1 MATSSI
7 WTQDSN
13 GWTLTQSNTFQDEA
27 TLQNLIEQ
35 HPEMLPLSGKPALI
49 ILGREVPL
57 GSGYADLIG
66 LEATGQV
73 VIIEIKLAKNPDAR
87 RAVVAQI
94 LAYAACLHGT
104 TREQFENLVSENLRN
119 RDHESLID
127 AVRSL
132 QEETSEAKEF
142 LEALDSHLQQ
152 GRFRLVFVLDD
163 VPTELSRLV
172 AYLEHVTDKLV
183 IDLVAI
189 NSFNIHNTPLLV
201 PQRVTPERHEVA
213 IKNSRNQKSG
223 TNYPGSAKFAA
234 AINQAPQEHQQL
246 LQQLLQW
253 AKDLEARGAIR
264 LTTYEGIDKKRYTLL
279 PRLKT
284 GNAGLVTIWLDY
296 NGACIS
302 FWRSVFEKRAPD
314 YIEQVEKLAGIRIGQ
329 GNTTQNIGKELLETL
344 TQAYDTAA
352 K

>member
-1 MATSSI
+1 
-7 WTQDSN
+7 
-13 GWTLTQSNTFQDEA
+13 
-27 TLQNLIEQ
+27 
-35 HPEMLPLSGKPALI
+35 MLPLSGKPALI

-66 LEATGQV
+66 LEATGQA

-163 VPTELSRLV
+163 VPTELIRLV

-189 NSFNIHNTPLLV
+189 NSFQQTIPFL
-201 PQRVTPERHEVA
+201 QQSQVA
-213 IKNSRNQKSG
+213 ISSSTSDRTRTLAKLPVLRMNSTQAEV
-223 TNYPGSAKFAA
+223 SAKIVDSVWYAFFLSHRP
-234 AINQAPQEHQQL
+234 NQTLPS
-246 LQQLLQW
+246 
-253 AKDLEARGAIR
+253 LE
-264 LTTYEGIDKKRYTLL
+264 L
-279 PRLKT
+279 PPSSSAL
-284 GNAGLVTIWLDY
+284 WLP
-296 NGACIS
+296 C
-302 FWRSVFEKRAPD
+302 VM
-314 YIEQVEKLAGIRIGQ
+314 
-329 GNTTQNIGKELLETL
+329 QN
-344 TQAYDTAA
+344 
-352 K
+352 